1 RRREP
6 APSTP
11 GRYVDS
17 MRRKTSRNSGRLSQK
32 PSRPLPPRRLAGMM
46 VGDSKALSSEERHA
60 LKQAMETSSDVAAIR
75 PLVQRFASMVRSRKA
90 KEFEGWLEE
99 SLSCGVKGFETF
111 AIGLRRERPAVE
123 AALSL
128 PYSNG
133 QTEGQVNRLKM
144 IKRQMYG
151 RASFELLRRRFL
163 GVA

>member
-1 RRREP
+1 
-6 APSTP
+6 
-11 GRYVDS
+11 
-17 MRRKTSRNSGRLSQK
+17 
-32 PSRPLPPRRLAGMM
+32 M
-46 VGDSKALSSEERHA
+46 VGDPEELSSEERRA
-60 LKQAMETSSDVAAIR
+60 LKQTMETCPDVAASY
-75 PLVQRFASMVRSRKA
+75 PLVQRFASMVRSRKG
-90 KEFEGWLEE
+90 EGFEGWLEE

-111 AIGLRRERPAVE
+111 AIGLRRERSAVE

-133 QTEGQVNRLKM
+133 QTEGQINRPKL

>member
-1 RRREP
+1 
-6 APSTP
+6 
-11 GRYVDS
+11 
-17 MRRKTSRNSGRLSQK
+17 
-32 PSRPLPPRRLAGMM
+32 MM
-46 VGDSKALSSEERHA
+46 VSDPEELSPDEWHA
-60 LKQAMETSSDVAAIR
+60 LERAMEACADVGAIY
-75 PLVQRFASMVRSRKA
+75 PLVQRFSEMVRSRQA
-90 KEFEGWLEE
+90 KEFEGWLKE

-111 AIGLRRERPAVE
+111 AMGLRREQPAVE
-123 AALSL
+123 AALTL

>member
-1 RRREP
+1 
-6 APSTP
+6 
-11 GRYVDS
+11 
-17 MRRKTSRNSGRLSQK
+17 
-32 PSRPLPPRRLAGMM
+32 MM
-46 VGDSKALSSEERHA
+46 VGDPEDLSSAERHA
-60 LKQAMETSSDVAAIR
+60 LERAVETCADVAAIY
-75 PLVQRFASMVRSRKA
+75 PLVQKFSNMVRSREA
-90 KEFEGWLEE
+90 EEFEEWLKD

-111 AIGLRRERPAVE
+111 AMGLRREQPAVE

-151 RASFELLRRRFL
+151 RASFGLLRRRFL

>member
-1 RRREP
+1 
-6 APSTP
+6 
-11 GRYVDS
+11 
-17 MRRKTSRNSGRLSQK
+17 
-32 PSRPLPPRRLAGMM
+32 MM
-46 VGDSKALSSEERHA
+46 VGDPEELPPDERHA
-60 LKQAMETSSDVAAIR
+60 LKRAIEICPDVAAIH
-75 PLVQRFASMVRSRKA
+75 PLVQKFSDMIRSREA

-111 AIGLRRERPAVE
+111 AIGLRRAQPAVE

-144 IKRQMYG
+144 VKRQMYG
-151 RASFELLRRRFL
+151 RASFGLLRRRFL

>member
-1 RRREP
+1 
-6 APSTP
+6 
-11 GRYVDS
+11 
-17 MRRKTSRNSGRLSQK
+17 
-32 PSRPLPPRRLAGMM
+32 
-46 VGDSKALSSEERHA
+46 
-60 LKQAMETSSDVAAIR
+60 
-75 PLVQRFASMVRSRKA
+75 MVRSRKA
-90 KEFEGWLEE
+90 GEFEGWLEA

-111 AIGLRRERPAVE
+111 ATGLKREQSAVE

-163 GVA
+163 GAA